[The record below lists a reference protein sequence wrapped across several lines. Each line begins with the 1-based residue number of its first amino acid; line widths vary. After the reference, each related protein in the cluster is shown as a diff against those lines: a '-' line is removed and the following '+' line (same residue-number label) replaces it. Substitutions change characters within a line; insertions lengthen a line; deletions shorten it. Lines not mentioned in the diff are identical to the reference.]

1 MRQLLVVGGDVA
13 VQPEAQKV
21 RLDMS
26 EKYQL
31 LSRKILLNSSAN
43 NTVTIHEPDKQI
55 PTV

>member
-21 RLDMS
+21 KLDMS

-31 LSRKILLNSSAN
+31 LSLKILLNSSAN
-43 NTVTIHEPDKQI
+43 NTVTNPA
-55 PTV
+55 VVAWR